1 MATIIIP
8 AVTFGDIYII
18 YAKRILALDM
28 KLFFTYYWEKGLE
41 KEYEI
46 EYLKRYFVRTLRF
59 EI

>member
-28 KLFFTYYWEKGLE
+28 KLFLLTIRNKFLRRIRDRIFEKIFY
-41 KEYEI
+41 KNV
-46 EYLKRYFVRTLRF
+46 KS
-59 EI
+59 

>member
-28 KLFFTYYWEKGLE
+28 KLFFTYNWKQNLE
-41 KEYEI
+41 KESEI
-46 EYLKRYFVRTLRF
+46 EYLKRYFVRT
-59 EI
+59 